1 MLGGDL
7 RHSFVPVGIVTAV
20 DGLDKYGIA
29 VGLTSPSG
37 ETAMQVLRDIER
49 FDIQLFETNDLS
61 YEVWLTRF
69 ERVYMGCGHTW
80 EMLCASSGTPQ
91 SSVEPVGIALSNG
104 DKLVGFA
111 YAIEH
116 S

>member
-7 RHSFVPVGIVTAV
+7 RHSFVPVGIVTRL
-20 DGLDKYGIA
+20 DGLDKYGNA
-29 VGLTSPSG
+29 LGLTSFAG
-37 ETAMQVLRDIER
+37 ETTMQVLRDIER
-49 FDIQLFETNDLS
+49 FDIQLLETHDIS

-80 EMLCASSGTPQ
+80 AMLCALSGTPQ
-91 SSVEPVGIALSNG
+91 TSVEPVGIALSNG
-104 DKLVGFA
+104 DTLVGFA

-116 S
+116 